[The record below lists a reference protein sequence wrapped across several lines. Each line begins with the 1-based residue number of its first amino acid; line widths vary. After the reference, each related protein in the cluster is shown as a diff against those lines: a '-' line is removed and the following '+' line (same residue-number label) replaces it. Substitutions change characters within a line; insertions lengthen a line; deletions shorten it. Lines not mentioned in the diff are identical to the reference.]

1 MRASGHSSLP
11 GSLKNTGLQKALPY
25 SRNGTSTEP
34 RSDALADTSPQ
45 SLRPGQ
51 AQPPSPP
58 TLRGPRYG
66 RVVPARE
73 AHRRGPPT
81 SSLGCERE
89 RQTRC
94 GNGFGGKT
102 VWPPGP
108 LPGDCARARSE
119 AQARVTRVFFLHT
132 QAQGTAAREGLRERE
147 DDCAQSFPTRVYTV
161 VLVESPRQD
170 VAAITPQS
178 RARPGQSRAP
188 LRTQRPRDPADPALV
203 RGKSAVLGG
212 RGAPSPRSSSRA
224 PTTFSVG
231 PRCFPGPP
239 PATLPPSLPSPWH
252 PWRPDQQLYFSL

>member
-94 GNGFGGKT
+94 GNGFGGEDGLAPRAAP
-102 VWPPGP
+102 WGLRARP
-108 LPGDCARARSE
+108 LRGSGSSHTRVLSAHAGPGDC
-119 AQARVTRVFFLHT
+119 
-132 QAQGTAAREGLRERE
+132 
-147 DDCAQSFPTRVYTV
+147 
-161 VLVESPRQD
+161 SPRG
-170 VAAITPQS
+170 TE
-178 RARPGQSRAP
+178 G
-188 LRTQRPRDPADPALV
+188 T
-203 RGKSAVLGG
+203 
-212 RGAPSPRSSSRA
+212 
-224 PTTFSVG
+224 
-231 PRCFPGPP
+231 
-239 PATLPPSLPSPWH
+239 
-252 PWRPDQQLYFSL
+252 